1 MGLTAL
7 PTVDALG
14 QAQGAPALPDATE
27 KTAKA
32 AQQFEGLL
40 MNLLFQGMRKTV
52 EHSKLLGDSGSSR
65 STYEYLMDQAVVDKA
80 VSAGRGWGLAAKLEA
95 AWSKSKSQAQVKPGA
110 QAKAPG
116 IKEDM

>member
-1 MGLTAL
+1 MGITAL
-7 PTVDALG
+7 STVDAVG
-14 QAQGAPALPDATE
+14 QAQGASALPGSTE

-95 AWSKSKSQAQVKPGA
+95 SWTKSQTQVKPGA
-110 QAKAPG
+110 QAKAG
-116 IKEDM
+116 NIGEEM

>member
-14 QAQGAPALPDATE
+14 QAQGATALPDSKE

-95 AWSKSKSQAQVKPGA
+95 AWSKSQAQVKPGA

-116 IKEDM
+116 IKEEM